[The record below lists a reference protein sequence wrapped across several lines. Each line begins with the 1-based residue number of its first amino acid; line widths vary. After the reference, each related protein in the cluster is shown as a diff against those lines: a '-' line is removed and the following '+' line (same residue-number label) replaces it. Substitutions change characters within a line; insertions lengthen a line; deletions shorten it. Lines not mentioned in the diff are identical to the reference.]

1 MRALLIL
8 VALLALPATARAEL
22 FLPAEVVPGEPVVV
36 SAELGLVGA
45 PVRLS
50 VDDGGVV
57 GGVVGADA
65 SARFVMP
72 ATYGER
78 RFLPGQEVSVSVC
91 SIPVLAGSPAG
102 GIVTSSTFC
111 VGGSTV
117 VGGRVRALL
126 RGRVEPRRVGALRN
140 ARWTGWGTG
149 SARARGVAGGRR
161 ATAVASG
168 LVDCG
173 GFAAYSRLT
182 IRGVA
187 QTLKAC

>member
-8 VALLALPATARAEL
+8 VALLALPATARADL
-22 FLPAEVVPGEPVVV
+22 SLPAEVVPGEPVVIG
-36 SAELGLVGA
+36 AEAGLIGA
-45 PVRLS
+45 PVKLS
-50 VDDGGVV
+50 VDDGGTV
-57 GGVVGADA
+57 GGLVAADA

-78 RFLPGQEVSVSVC
+78 RFLPGQRVDVSVC
-91 SIPVLAGSPAG
+91 SVPVVGGSPAA
-102 GIVTSSTFC
+102 GIMTSSTFC
-111 VGGSTV
+111 LGGSTI

-140 ARWTGWGTG
+140 ARWSRWGAA
-149 SARARGVAGGRR
+149 SARARGVVAGAR

-173 GFAAYSRLT
+173 EFVAYSRLT
-182 IRGVA
+182 VRGEKRDLA
-187 QTLKAC
+187 PC

>member
-8 VALLALPATARAEL
+8 VALLALPATARADL
-22 FLPAEVVPGEPVVV
+22 SLPAELVPGERVVV
-36 SAELGLVGA
+36 GAEAGLIGG

-50 VDDGGVV
+50 VDDGGIV

-72 ATYGER
+72 ATYGDR

-91 SIPVLAGSPAG
+91 SVPVVNGSPAA

-111 VGGSTV
+111 LGGSTV

-126 RGRVEPRRVGALRN
+126 RGRVEPRRVGVLRA
-140 ARWTGWGTG
+140 ARWTGWGTA
-149 SARARGVAGGRR
+149 SARARGMAGGRR

-173 GFAAYSRLT
+173 DFVSYSRLT
-182 IRGVA
+182 IRGTRTELA
-187 QTLKAC
+187 PC